1 MILSHII
8 YSFVCDKLRN
18 CGCGSLYGLVIKT
31 IDMKKNYFFT
41 VLLALFALVGAN
53 AQEWSVTLNIN
64 DGLPGTVQDYYGT
77 EYYKFT
83 SQLITPDRSTNKIRM
98 TVTGSVN
105 NEAPNGNNV
114 IFSLSELKIYDGQGN
129 PVRYTASSNADH
141 NTLAYYEDG
150 DGLPALS
157 DDDIKS
163 YFHSM
168 WRPENYVS
176 DYHYVEVELEKSI
189 DAFVIEWTTR
199 LGESKNSPTTVGIT
213 LGTDY
218 APKSVGSEF
227 TLGDDVVTESA
238 LAAVNQLF
246 VLRGNAANSF
256 ATSSGTT
263 YFGSGPIFMR
273 YAEEGDKE
281 ASIDHVMQLIPA
293 GNGRYLVYWPM
304 AGKYL
309 ANSAGQYNGLNGWQY
324 STSNFMDA
332 ARVKLTY
339 TGMGY
344 FEMQYDGSNSA
355 GELVLYVGA
364 ELRDGVNSKMKTFD
378 LEHKEALERGDYT
391 QGYSLPVAFNW
402 SIYKAEVSEETLN
415 ELCVELSQLAI
426 NYLRPT
432 INKAKNYLVD
442 YGDHEGNCN
451 GENTLLSNGISSA
464 EASLS
469 SIASVAEIEEIEAML
484 FGQLSRYMAVGL
496 VKYEKRVDE
505 LLATS
510 TFSSYPYQAGTY
522 PTTSRT
528 LLESIKSTITVAKEK
543 AGVYNAEQYV
553 NVFSQIE
560 NDIELF
566 LSTKVIDGTEP
577 DGGDNEEEEEEIVE
591 GEIVYVYLADG
602 GVDAYELAS
611 IDGGY
616 YTENGKLFFPIKD
629 GDVVYYTAEEYDS
642 CSLVRPQLPT
652 MTSFKFNNK
661 YNPNLN
667 VDAEAENVSS
677 DMRFGLNSIGKWL
690 TASFQLSDDKAV
702 AYVDTVLQE
711 SKVTRQSFANRVTYK
726 VTYPG
731 YNIVKRVKVQDEI
744 WSTPSSGGDVVEVP
758 LTADMLYTN
767 KPSQSSNES
776 LANLLD
782 GNPNSIFH
790 STWGSA
796 NNATVNVNTY
806 ITIDLPESLENIK
819 VYYKCR
825 PSTGYNPLVWEIYG
839 SNDGFNWTLVTTL
852 DYIKD
857 NMPRGGAGQEFTSP
871 EIALGRSYSK
881 LKILQTSGEY
891 SKNHMVLSEL
901 RIYKVVPETTEEPVK
916 IQDAVYENR
925 CIPFGR
931 EYNVKVDWLT
941 DNAVSVP
948 RIDIDIDG
956 GKFVTS
962 KSYYL
967 NAKFRITGYGVY
979 DNFEDSVQIKGRGNS
994 TWGYSK
1000 KPYRLKFADKVKPFG
1015 LTKGKSWVLLANAQ
1029 TGSLMANA
1037 IAMKVGQMAGAK
1049 YTNHIIPVE
1058 LYMNGQY
1065 MGNYMFTEK
1074 VGMANNSVDI
1084 DEELGYLLELDTY
1097 GSTDEPIYRTG
1108 VYNLPVK
1115 VAEPDLEDYSK
1126 EVATARRTAMLN
1138 DVKSMSNAIFY
1149 GDDIESVLDVDA
1161 TARFLLA
1168 NDLVL
1173 NQEINHPKSTFLF
1186 KDETTPDGKLAF
1198 GPLWD
1203 FDWGFGYEGSSRYCY
1218 TNSTAS
1224 IVKTGFEAYEF
1235 WQDLMDIELFKRH
1248 YYKVW
1253 KEFVENNS
1261 LEELKDYIDSYFT
1274 FSKNSFQNNANEWGY
1289 SNGFTESDAT
1299 RAKEWLE
1306 TRYNYL
1312 YNNLAKYD
1320 IDDLIYT
1327 LAGDVD
1333 CNNQLTVHD
1342 IALLTAYLNGDVH
1355 KDFRLEKAD
1364 CDGNGNVTA
1373 SDVPAVASCVIDAP
1387 APSSAYWY
1395 YTPAAAGALQASA
1408 FTLEI
1413 GSEAVVPVTLVNGSD
1428 EFYNAL
1434 QFDVK
1439 VPEGVYIND
1448 IVAGEGFEGIGFEFA
1463 ELAANTY
1470 RVVAYTEDNSPF
1482 VEEDAVIADL
1492 SLQTF
1497 SVIEEASR
1505 KLDVTNV
1512 YAVNYDNE
1520 EVRMSDFSI
1529 SFGETT
1535 GIDTAL
1541 ATVAVKGGEC
1551 IIVTAL
1557 APQDIAVYTVDG
1569 RLVHKVRV
1577 AAGTTRIGV
1586 PAGMYVVN
1594 GEKVLVY

>member
-1 MILSHII
+1 
-8 YSFVCDKLRN
+8 
-18 CGCGSLYGLVIKT
+18 
-31 IDMKKNYFFT
+31 MKK
-41 VLLALFALVGAN
+41 VLLSALLLLTTLTGIN
-53 AQEWSVTLNIN
+53 AQEWSATLNIN
-64 DGLPGTVQDYYGT
+64 DGLPGTVQDYYGS

-83 SQLITPDRSTNKIRM
+83 SQLITPDKSTSKIRI
-98 TVTGSVN
+98 TVTSSVT

-114 IFSLSELKIYDGQGN
+114 IFSLSELKVYDGQGN

-141 NTLAYYEDG
+141 NSLAYYEDG

-168 WRPENYVS
+168 WRYENYVS
-176 DYHYVEVELEKSI
+176 DYHYIEVELEKSI

-199 LGESKNSPTTVGIT
+199 LGEPKNSPTTVGIT

-218 APKSVGSEF
+218 TPKSVGSEF
-227 TLGDDVVTESA
+227 TLGDDVTTESA
-238 LAAVNQLF
+238 LAAANQFF
-246 VLRGNAANSF
+246 VLKGNAPQSF

-281 ASIDHVMQLIPA
+281 ASINNVMQLIPA
-293 GNGRYLVYWPM
+293 GEGRYLVYWPM

-309 ANSAGQYNGLNGWQY
+309 ANSAEQFNGLNGWQY
-324 STSNFMDA
+324 STSDFMDA
-332 ARVKLTY
+332 ARVKLSY

-364 ELRDGVNSKMKTFD
+364 EMRDGVNSKMKTFD
-378 LEHKEALERGDYT
+378 LEHKEALEKGDYT
-391 QGYSLPVAFNW
+391 QGYSLPIAFNW
-402 SIYKAEVSEETLN
+402 SIYKATVSDETLS
-415 ELCVELSQLAI
+415 ELYVELSQLAY

-432 INKAKNYLVD
+432 INKAKNYLTD
-442 YGDHEGNCN
+442 YGNHEGYCN
-451 GENTLLSNGISSA
+451 GEDTALDESITSA
-464 EASLS
+464 EAALS
-469 SIASVAEIEEIEAML
+469 SIGTVAEIEEIEASL
-484 FGQLSRYMAVGL
+484 FDILSRYMAVGL

-505 LLATS
+505 LIANS
-510 TFSSYPYQAGTY
+510 TYSDPPYQAGTY
-522 PTTSRT
+522 PTSSKS
-528 LLESIKSTITVAKEK
+528 LLESIKTTITVAKEK
-543 AGVYNAEQYV
+543 AGIYNAEQYV

-566 LSTKVIDGTEP
+566 LSSKIEEDSVP
-577 DGGDNEEEEEEIVE
+577 DSGDEEEEIVE
-591 GEIVYVYLADG
+591 GEIVYVYLTDG

-611 IDGGY
+611 LDGEY

-667 VDAEAENVSS
+667 VDAIAEIVTT
-677 DMRFGLNSIGKWL
+677 DMYFDLNAIGKWL
-690 TASFQLSDDKAV
+690 TASFQLSDDKAI

-711 SKVTRQSFANRVTYK
+711 SKVTRQSFANKVTYK

-744 WSTPSSGGDVVEVP
+744 WSEPSSGGGVVEVP

-825 PSTGYNPLVWEIYG
+825 PQAGYNPLVWEIYG
-839 SNDGFNWTLVTTL
+839 SNDGNNWTLVTTL

-857 NMPRGGAGQEFTSP
+857 NMPRGGAGKEFTSP
-871 EIALGRSYSK
+871 EISLGRSYSK

-891 SKNHMVLSEL
+891 SKNHMVLAEL
-901 RIYKVVPETTEEPVK
+901 RVYKVVPETTEEPVK
-916 IQDAVYENR
+916 IQDAIYENR

-931 EYNVKVDWLT
+931 EYNVNVNWLT

-948 RIDIDIDG
+948 RIDIDIEG
-956 GKFVTS
+956 GKSVTS
-962 KSYYL
+962 KTTYL
-967 NAKFRITGYGVY
+967 DANFRITGYGVY

-1000 KPYRLKFADKVKPFG
+1000 KPYRLKFAEKVKPFG

-1029 TGSLMANA
+1029 NGSLMANA

-1065 MGNYMFTEK
+1065 MGSYMFTEK

-1084 DEELGYLLELDTY
+1084 DEEDGYVLELDTY

-1115 VAEPDLEDYSK
+1115 VAEPDLKDYST

-1138 DVKSMSNAIFY
+1138 DVKAMSTAIHN
-1149 GDDIESVLDVDA
+1149 GDDLEPVLGVDG

-1186 KDETTPDGKLAF
+1186 KDESNPEGRLTF

-1203 FDWGFGYEGSSRYCY
+1203 FDWGFGYESSSSYCY
-1218 TNSTAS
+1218 SNSTGS
-1224 IVKTGFEAYEF
+1224 IIKVGFDAYEF
-1235 WQDLMDIELFKRH
+1235 WQDLMNIELFKKH

-1261 LEELKDYIDSYFT
+1261 VEELKEYIDDYYAFAES
-1274 FSKNSFQNNANEWGY
+1274 SFQNNANKWGY
-1289 SNGFTESDAT
+1289 YNGFTESDAT
-1299 RAKEWLE
+1299 RAKEWIE
-1306 TRYNYL
+1306 TRARYIYE
-1312 YNNLAKYD
+1312 NLDKYD
-1320 IDDLIYT
+1320 IEDL
-1327 LAGDVD
+1327 LHNVVGDVN
-1333 CNNQLTVHD
+1333 CNDVVTVHD
-1342 IALLTAYLNGDVH
+1342 AALIIAYLNAMTD
-1355 KDFRLEKAD
+1355 DSFRESKAD
-1364 CDGNGNVTA
+1364 VDGNGNIELEDA
-1373 SDVPAVASCVIDAP
+1373 SAIAELVLGNDAP
-1387 APSSAYWY
+1387 TSSYWLI
-1395 YTPAAAGALQASA
+1395 TPPASGMLHA
-1408 FTLEI
+1408 DDFEI
-1413 GSEAVVPVTLVNGSD
+1413 AMGENATIPLNIMGQDD
-1428 EFYNAL
+1428 EGYKAI
-1434 QFDVK
+1434 QFDVTL
-1439 VPEGVYIND
+1439 PDGLDINE
-1448 IVAGEGFEGIGFEFA
+1448 IIRGEQLNEHEFVISQMDM
-1463 ELAANTY
+1463 NRY
-1470 RVVAYTEDNSPF
+1470 RIVAYTVDNSEF
-1482 VEEDAVIADL
+1482 CTGEEVVANFNISAY
-1492 SLQTF
+1492 T
-1497 SVIEEASR
+1497 VIEEAHRNIGIS
-1505 KLDVTNV
+1505 NI
-1512 YAVNYDNE
+1512 YAVNSDNDE
-1520 EVRMSDFSI
+1520 IRMDNVKIAFTES
-1529 SFGETT
+1529 T
-1535 GIDTAL
+1535 GIDSNL
-1541 ATVAVKGGEC
+1541 ATVGVSGGEE
-1551 IIVTAL
+1551 ITVTAL
-1557 APQDIAVYTVDG
+1557 EEQEIIVYSVDG
-1569 RLVHKVRV
+1569 RMIHKINAKV
-1577 AAGTTRIGV
+1577 GTTKITV
-1586 PAGMYVVN
+1586 PAGVYIVN
-1594 GEKVLVY
+1594 GEKVTVY

>member
-1 MILSHII
+1 
-8 YSFVCDKLRN
+8 
-18 CGCGSLYGLVIKT
+18 
-31 IDMKKNYFFT
+31 MKK
-41 VLLALFALVGAN
+41 VLLSTLLLLATLTGIN
-53 AQEWSVTLNIN
+53 AQEWSATLNIN

-77 EYYKFT
+77 EYYRFT
-83 SQLITPDRSTNKIRM
+83 SQLITPDRSTRKIRM
-98 TVTGSVN
+98 TVTGSVT
-105 NEAPNGNNV
+105 NEAPNGNNI
-114 IFSLSELKIYDGQGN
+114 IFSLSELKVYDRQGN
-129 PVRYTASSNADH
+129 PVSYTASSNADH
-141 NTLAYYEDG
+141 NSLSLYGEDG
-150 DGLPALS
+150 GGLPALS
-157 DDDIKS
+157 DDDLKS

-168 WRPENYVS
+168 WETYYAVS
-176 DYHYVEVELEKSI
+176 DYHYVEMDLEKDV

-199 LGESKNSPTTVGIT
+199 LGEPKNSPTTVGIT

-218 APKSVGSEF
+218 TPKSVGSEF
-227 TLGDDVVTESA
+227 TLGDDVITESELSTA
-238 LAAVNQLF
+238 NQFF
-246 VLRGNAANSF
+246 VLRGNAPQSF
-256 ATSSGTT
+256 AAASGTT

-281 ASIDHVMQLIPA
+281 ASINNVMQLIPA
-293 GNGRYLVYWPM
+293 GKGRYLIYWPM

-309 ANSAGQYNGLNGWQY
+309 ANSAEQFNGLNGWQY
-324 STSNFMDA
+324 STSSFMDA

-344 FEMQYDGSNSA
+344 FEMQYDGSISE

-364 ELRDGVNSKMKTFD
+364 EMRDGVNSKMKTFD
-378 LEHKEALERGDYT
+378 LERKEALERGDYT
-391 QGYSLPVAFNW
+391 QGYSLPIAFNW
-402 SIYKAEVSEETLN
+402 SIYKATVSDETLS
-415 ELCVELSQLAI
+415 ELYVELSQLAY

-432 INKAKNYLVD
+432 INKAKNYLTD
-442 YGDHEGNCN
+442 YGNHEGYCN
-451 GENTLLSNGISSA
+451 GEDTALDESITSA
-464 EASLS
+464 EAALS
-469 SIASVAEIEEIEAML
+469 SIGTVAEIEEIEASL
-484 FGQLSRYMAVGL
+484 FNQLSRYMAVGL

-505 LLATS
+505 LLANS
-510 TFSSYPYQAGTY
+510 TFSTPPYQAGTY
-522 PTTSRT
+522 PTSSRT
-528 LLESIKSTITVAKEK
+528 LLESIRTTITVAREK

-566 LSTKVIDGTEP
+566 LSTKVEEGSVP
-577 DGGDNEEEEEEIVE
+577 DGGDEEDEEIIE
-591 GEIVYVYLADG
+591 GEIVYVYLTDG

-611 IDGGY
+611 LDGEY

-667 VDAEAENVSS
+667 VDAVAESVTT
-677 DMRFGLNSIGKWL
+677 DMYFDLNAIGKWL

-702 AYVDTVLQE
+702 AYVDTVLQK
-711 SKVTRQSFANRVTYK
+711 SKVTRQSFAKKVTYN

-744 WSTPSSGGDVVEVP
+744 WSEPSSGGGVVEVP

-767 KPSQSSNES
+767 KPSQSYNES

-782 GNPNSIFH
+782 GNPSTIFH

-819 VYYKCR
+819 IYYKCR
-825 PSTGYNPLVWEIYG
+825 PGTGYNPLVWEIYG
-839 SNDGFNWTLVTTL
+839 SNDGNYWTLVTTL

-901 RIYKVVPETTEEPVK
+901 RVYKVVPETTEEPVK
-916 IQDAVYENR
+916 IQDAKYENR
-925 CIPFGR
+925 YIPFGR
-931 EYNVKVDWLT
+931 EYNVNVNWLT

-948 RIDIDIDG
+948 RIDIDIEG
-956 GKFVTS
+956 GKSVTS
-962 KSYYL
+962 KTTYL
-967 NAKFRITGYGVY
+967 DANFRITGYGVY

-1029 TGSLMANA
+1029 SGSLMANA
-1037 IAMKVGQMAGAK
+1037 IAMKVGQMAGAM

-1065 MGNYMFTEK
+1065 MGSYMFTEK

-1084 DEELGYLLELDTY
+1084 DEEDGYVLELDTY
-1097 GSTDEPIYRTG
+1097 TDETIYRTG
-1108 VYNLPVK
+1108 VYHLPVK
-1115 VAEPDLEDYSK
+1115 VAEPDLEDYTT

-1138 DVKSMSNAIFY
+1138 DVKAMSTAIYY
-1149 GDDIESVLDVDA
+1149 GDDLEPVLGLDG

-1186 KDETTPDGKLAF
+1186 KDESNPEGRLTF

-1203 FDWGFGYEGSSRYCY
+1203 FDWGFGYEGSSSYCY
-1218 TNSTAS
+1218 SNSTSS
-1224 IVKTGFEAYEF
+1224 IIKVGFEAYDF
-1235 WQDLMDIELFKRH
+1235 WQGLMRIETFKKH

-1261 LEELKDYIDSYFT
+1261 LEELMEYIDSYYAFAK
-1274 FSKNSFQNNANEWGY
+1274 SSFQNNANKWGY

-1306 TRYNYL
+1306 TRATYI
-1312 YNNLAKYD
+1312 YNNLDKYD
-1320 IDDLIYT
+1320 IEDLLHNIK
-1327 LAGDVD
+1327 GDV
-1333 CNNQLTVHD
+1333 NNNDVVTVHD
-1342 IALLTAYLNGDVH
+1342 AALITAYLNAISHDS
-1355 KDFRLEKAD
+1355 FRESKAD
-1364 CDGNGNVTA
+1364 VDGNGWIELEDA
-1373 SDVPAVASCVIDAP
+1373 SAIAELILGND
-1387 APSSAYWY
+1387 APSSMYWFA
-1395 YTPAAAGALQASA
+1395 TTAADGGLYAEN
-1408 FTLEI
+1408 FEI
-1413 GSEAVVPVTLVNGSD
+1413 AMGQEATVPLNIMGYED
-1428 EFYNAL
+1428 ESYKAI
-1434 QFDVK
+1434 QFDVTL
-1439 VPEGVYIND
+1439 PDGLDINE
-1448 IVAGEGFEGIGFEFA
+1448 IIRGEQLNEHEFVISQMDM
-1463 ELAANTY
+1463 NSY
-1470 RVVAYTEDNSPF
+1470 RIVAYTIDNSEF
-1482 VEEDAVIADL
+1482 CTGNETVASFNVSA
-1492 SLQTF
+1492 F
-1497 SVIEEASR
+1497 SVIEEADRQIGIS
-1505 KLDVTNV
+1505 NI
-1512 YAVNYDNE
+1512 YAVNSDND
-1520 EVRMSDFSI
+1520 EVRMENVKI
-1529 SFGETT
+1529 SFAEST
-1535 GIDTAL
+1535 GIDSNL
-1541 ATVAVKGGEC
+1541 ATIGVSGGEL
-1551 IIVTAL
+1551 ITVTVL
-1557 APQDIAVYTVDG
+1557 EPQEVTVYSVDG
-1569 RLVHKVRV
+1569 RLVRKMSAKV
-1577 AAGTTRIGV
+1577 GTTKITV
-1586 PAGMYVVN
+1586 PSGIYIVN
-1594 GEKVLVY
+1594 GEKVTVY

>member
-1 MILSHII
+1 
-8 YSFVCDKLRN
+8 
-18 CGCGSLYGLVIKT
+18 
-31 IDMKKNYFFT
+31 MKK
-41 VLLALFALVGAN
+41 VLLSTLLLLAALTGIN

-64 DGLPGTVQDYYGT
+64 NGLPGEKQDYYGG

-83 SQLITPDRSTNKIRM
+83 SQLLTPNQNTRKIRM

-105 NEAPNGNNV
+105 NEAPNGNNI
-114 IFSLSELKIYDGQGN
+114 IFSLSELKVYDRDGN

-141 NTLAYYEDG
+141 NSLSYYADG

-168 WRPENYVS
+168 WDSFNAVS

-218 APKSVGSEF
+218 TPKSVGCEF
-227 TLGDDVVTESA
+227 TLGDDVTAESA
-238 LAAVNQLF
+238 LAAAGQLF
-246 VLRGNAANSF
+246 VLKGNAANSF
-256 ATSSGTT
+256 ASSNGTT

-281 ASIDHVMQLIPA
+281 AAIDHVMQLIPA
-293 GNGRYLVYWPM
+293 GNGRYLIYWPM

-324 STSNFMDA
+324 STSSFMDA

-391 QGYSLPVAFNW
+391 QGYSLPIAFNW
-402 SIYKAEVSEETLN
+402 SIYKAEVSEETIN
-415 ELCVELSQLAI
+415 ELCVELSQLAT
-426 NYLRPT
+426 NYLRPI
-432 INKAKNYLVD
+432 INKAKNYLTD
-442 YGDHEGNCN
+442 YGDHESNCN
-451 GENTLLSNGISSA
+451 GENTALFNGISSA
-464 EASLS
+464 EATLS
-469 SIASVAEIEEIEAML
+469 SIGSVAEIEEIEASL
-484 FGQLSRYMAVGL
+484 VNLLSRYMAVGL

-505 LLATS
+505 LLANS
-510 TFSSYPYQAGTY
+510 TFSTPPYQAGTY
-522 PTTSRT
+522 PASSRT
-528 LLESIKSTITVAKEK
+528 LLESIRTTITVAREK

-560 NDIELF
+560 NDIEQF
-566 LSTKVIDGTEP
+566 LSTKIEEGSVPE
-577 DGGDNEEEEEEIVE
+577 GGDEEEEEIVE
-591 GEIVYVYLADG
+591 GEIVYVYLTDG
-602 GVDAYELAS
+602 GMDAYELAS
-611 IDGGY
+611 LDGEY

-629 GDVVYYTAEEYDS
+629 GDLVYYTAEEYDS

-667 VDAEAENVSS
+667 VDAVAESVTT
-677 DMRFGLNSIGKWL
+677 DMNFDLNAIGKWL

-711 SKVTRQSFANRVTYK
+711 SKVTRQSFANKVTYK

-744 WSTPSSGGDVVEVP
+744 WSEPSSGGGVVEVP

-767 KPSQSSNES
+767 KPSQSYSES

-782 GNPNSIFH
+782 GNPNTIFH

-825 PSTGYNPLVWEIYG
+825 PGTGYNPLVWEIYG
-839 SNDGFNWTLVTTL
+839 SNDGNYWTLVTTL

-901 RIYKVVPETTEEPVK
+901 RVYKVVPETTEEPVK
-916 IQDAVYENR
+916 IQDAKYENR
-925 CIPFGR
+925 YIPFGR
-931 EYNVKVDWLT
+931 EYNVNVNWLT

-948 RIDIDIDG
+948 RIDIDIEG
-956 GKFVTS
+956 GKSVTS

-994 TWGYSK
+994 TWSYSK
-1000 KPYRLKFADKVKPFG
+1000 KPYRLKFAEKVKPFG

-1029 TGSLMANA
+1029 SGSLMANA
-1037 IAMKVGQMAGAK
+1037 IAMKVGQMAGAM

-1065 MGNYMFTEK
+1065 MGSYMFTEK

-1084 DEELGYLLELDTY
+1084 DEEDGYVLELDTY
-1097 GSTDEPIYRTG
+1097 TDETIYRTG
-1108 VYNLPVK
+1108 VYHLPVK
-1115 VAEPDLEDYSK
+1115 VAEPDLEDYTTD
-1126 EVATARRTAMLN
+1126 VANARRTAMLN
-1138 DVKSMSNAIFY
+1138 DVKAMSNAIYY
-1149 GDDIESVLDVDA
+1149 GDDLEPVLGVDG

-1186 KDETTPDGKLAF
+1186 KDESNPEGRLTF

-1203 FDWGFGYEGSSRYCY
+1203 FDWGFGYEGSSSYCY

-1224 IVKTGFEAYEF
+1224 IIKTGFEAYGF
-1235 WQDLMDIELFKRH
+1235 WQDLMNIELFKKH

-1261 LEELKDYIDSYFT
+1261 LEELIEYIDSYFA
-1274 FSKNSFQNNANEWGY
+1274 FAKNSFQNNANKWGY
-1289 SNGFTESDAT
+1289 SSGFSESDAT
-1299 RAKEWLE
+1299 RAKEWIE
-1306 TRYNYL
+1306 TRARYIYE
-1312 YNNLAKYD
+1312 NLDKYD
-1320 IDDLIYT
+1320 IEDL
-1327 LAGDVD
+1327 LHNVVGDVN
-1333 CNNQLTVHD
+1333 CNDVVTVHD
-1342 IALLTAYLNGDVH
+1342 AALIIAYLNAMTD
-1355 KDFRLEKAD
+1355 DSFRESKAD
-1364 CDGNGNVTA
+1364 VDGNGNIELEDA
-1373 SDVPAVASCVIDAP
+1373 SAIAELVLGNDAP
-1387 APSSAYWY
+1387 TSSYWLI
-1395 YTPAAAGALQASA
+1395 TPPASGMLHA
-1408 FTLEI
+1408 DDFEI
-1413 GSEAVVPVTLVNGSD
+1413 AMGENATIPLNIMGQDD
-1428 EFYNAL
+1428 EGYKAI
-1434 QFDVK
+1434 QFDVTL
-1439 VPEGVYIND
+1439 PDGLDINE
-1448 IVAGEGFEGIGFEFA
+1448 IIRGEKLQEHEFTISQIDM
-1463 ELAANTY
+1463 NRY
-1470 RVVAYTEDNSPF
+1470 RIVAYTVDNSEF
-1482 VEEDAVIADL
+1482 CTGEEVVASFNVSAY
-1492 SLQTF
+1492 T
-1497 SVIEEASR
+1497 VIEEAHRNIGIS
-1505 KLDVTNV
+1505 NI
-1512 YAVNYDNE
+1512 YAVNSDND
-1520 EVRMSDFSI
+1520 EVRMENVKI
-1529 SFGETT
+1529 SFAEST
-1535 GIDTAL
+1535 GIDSNL
-1541 ATVAVKGGEC
+1541 ATIGVSGGEL
-1551 IIVTAL
+1551 ITVTVL
-1557 APQDIAVYTVDG
+1557 EPQEVVIYSVDG
-1569 RLVHKVRV
+1569 RLVRKMNAKV
-1577 AAGTTRIGV
+1577 GTTKIAV
-1586 PAGMYVVN
+1586 PAGVYIVN
-1594 GEKVLVY
+1594 GEKVTVY